1 MDYCLQAFASISNL
15 GRTIKTP
22 LFWAIGDDKD
32 LTFSP
37 IFYFDENH
45 LYTTQYRQQ
54 FNKSYL
60 ILETGF
66 TEGYKRISEIDS
78 RTSGS
83 RNHMFIKFKNF
94 SDILFGNTI
103 FDFQVQRSSQEN
115 YLKINNISG
124 ELFKPDIEDLE
135 NKITLTSIGDNKK
148 LAFGASILEDLNE
161 SGNDKYEY
169 LIPNIKYNFFSN
181 TPNINYDFNSSFI
194 HKKFSNSNDLNND
207 DQEQSKQTNIL
218 NLSSKEINFV
228 NSGFQSFLK
237 ANITNINLNNKDVFG
252 EKKDFESQNYFTV
265 AFDSKYPL
273 INYKNKNSYSNITP
287 RLFAKYTIG
296 KTKNNFKTETYF
308 DTSDLYSINRLNDQE
323 NFDKD
328 LSIGYGIMW
337 DKYNYYSSNKC
348 G

>member
-1 MDYCLQAFASISNL
+1 M

-45 LYTTQYRQQ
+45 LYTAQYRQQ
-54 FNKSYL
+54 FKKSYL

-66 TEGYKRISEIDS
+66 TEGYKRISEIDVGQVDQEIICLLNS
-78 RTSGS
+78 
-83 RNHMFIKFKNF
+83 NF

-115 YLKINNISG
+115 YLKINKISG
-124 ELFKPDIEDLE
+124 ELFKSDIEDLE

-169 LIPNIKYNFFSN
+169 LIPNIKYNFFLIQQILIMILI
-181 TPNINYDFNSSFI
+181 PHFI

-252 EKKDFESQNYFTV
+252 EKKILKV
-265 AFDSKYPL
+265 K
-273 INYKNKNSYSNITP
+273 
-287 RLFAKYTIG
+287 TI
-296 KTKNNFKTETYF
+296 
-308 DTSDLYSINRLNDQE
+308 LQ
-323 NFDKD
+323 
-328 LSIGYGIMW
+328 
-337 DKYNYYSSNKC
+337 
-348 G
+348 

>member
-1 MDYCLQAFASISNL
+1 
-15 GRTIKTP
+15 
-22 LFWAIGDDKD
+22 
-32 LTFSP
+32 
-37 IFYFDENH
+37 
-45 LYTTQYRQQ
+45 
-54 FNKSYL
+54 
-60 ILETGF
+60 
-66 TEGYKRISEIDS
+66 
-78 RTSGS
+78 
-83 RNHMFIKFKNF
+83 MFIKFENF

-148 LAFGASILEDLNE
+148 LAFGVSILEDLNE

-194 HKKFSNSNDLNND
+194 HKKFSNNNDLNND

-252 EKKDFESQNYFTV
+252 EKDFESQNYFTV

-337 DKYNYYSSNKC
+337 DKYNYYSSTNVVKQNFHI
-348 G
+348 GQVIREKESIFT